1 MNENTF
7 NRLPYRVEAVIKG
20 VGKKGINEESYV
32 PVVIVNSIDTS
43 KKDVTV
49 EQLTT
54 LTPTWID
61 EPNDSTTYIG
71 YSTDGNKANATTAI
85 YKIVKS
91 STVTEFYVVS
101 GGTAFNQIWNNRASL
116 TYTYKTV

>member
-1 MNENTF
+1 MSETF
-7 NRLPYRVEAVIKG
+7 NRLPYKVEAYIKG
-20 VGKKGINEESYV
+20 IGKKGINNESYI
-32 PVVIVNSIDTS
+32 PVSIINAIDKTGYI
-43 KKDVTV
+43 TV
-49 EQLTT
+49 EQLAT

-61 EPNDSTTYIG
+61 EPDDNTTYIG

-85 YKIVKS
+85 YKIAKS
-91 STVTEFYVVS
+91 STATEFYVVS

>member
-20 VGKKGINEESYV
+20 VGKKGINEESYI
-32 PVVIVNSIDTS
+32 PVGIVNSTDTS
-43 KKDVTV
+43 KNVTV

-61 EPNDSTTYIG
+61 EPDDNTTYIG

-85 YKIVKS
+85 YKIAKS
-91 STVTEFYVVS
+91 STVTEFYVGS
-101 GGTAFNQIWNNRASL
+101 GGTAFNQIWNTRASL
-116 TYTYKTV
+116 TYQYNTV

>member
-1 MNENTF
+1 MSETF
-7 NRLPYRVEAVIKG
+7 NRLPYKVEAYIKG

-32 PVVIVNSIDTS
+32 PVGIINVIDKTGY
-43 KKDVTV
+43 VTV

-61 EPNDSTTYIG
+61 EPDANTTYIG

-85 YKIVKS
+85 YKIVKDG
-91 STVTEFYVVS
+91 TLTEFYVVES
-101 GGTAFNQIWNNRASL
+101 GTAFNQIWNNRASL
-116 TYTYKTV
+116 TYKYKTV

>member
-1 MNENTF
+1 MSETF
-7 NRLPYRVEAVIKG
+7 NRLPYKVEAYIKG
-20 VGKKGINEESYV
+20 VGKKGINNESYI
-32 PVVIVNSIDTS
+32 PVGIINAIDKTGY
-43 KKDVTV
+43 VTV

-61 EPNDSTTYIG
+61 EQDANTTYIG
-71 YSTDGNKANATTAI
+71 YSTVGNKANATTAI
-85 YKIVKS
+85 YKIAKS
-91 STVTEFYVVS
+91 STATEFYVVS

>member
-1 MNENTF
+1 MSETF
-7 NRLPYRVEAVIKG
+7 NRLPYKVEGYIKG
-20 VGKKGINEESYV
+20 IGKKGINNESYI
-32 PVVIVNSIDTS
+32 PVSIINAIDKTGYI
-43 KKDVTV
+43 TV
-49 EQLTT
+49 EQLAT

-61 EPNDSTTYIG
+61 EPDDNTTYIG

-85 YKIVKS
+85 YKIAKS
-91 STVTEFYVVS
+91 STATEFYVVS

>member
-1 MNENTF
+1 MSETF
-7 NRLPYRVEAVIKG
+7 NRLPYKVEAYIKG
-20 VGKKGINEESYV
+20 VGKKGINNESYI
-32 PVVIVNSIDTS
+32 PVGIINAIDKTGY
-43 KKDVTV
+43 VTV
-49 EQLTT
+49 EQLAT

-61 EPNDSTTYIG
+61 EPDDNTTYIG

-85 YKIVKS
+85 YKIAKS
-91 STVTEFYVVS
+91 STATEFYVVS